1 MEHMRLGNEFGAT
14 SHHHKLN
21 QQNKTKQSKAKQSKA
36 KQSKAKKNKTKQN
49 TTTATKQKETKRN
62 ETPTKYLLEQTK
74 DQKTQSSQ

>member
-36 KQSKAKKNKTKQN
+36 KQNKTKQN
-49 TTTATKQKETKRN
+49 KTKQQQRNKKKRN